1 MLGVLQQG
9 ENRQCNRGHI
19 LEDQCDRG
27 QLAGVKGH
35 QAGHTRVRV
44 ARAGKLFPSLCRN
57 WLGGLGPR
65 TRACEINVR
74 GACRRNLT
82 ADCAVSPP
90 WGILWPPPP
99 LHNDVW
105 GVSMIHVRRKF
116 CRIFILQV
124 FEIIS
129 IRSHCG
135 LNYECIHFISNW
147 QNIHIY
153 EKHQIIRIKY
163 YSWWCVSGSERGRGK
178 VGVMGSGGYWSPEYR
193 RINGGHLVWSR
204 CKRHPLARTYMSN
217 SGHTTYKQVSPD
229 IPLTHS
235 TSPLPWQLTCL
246 PPRHRI
252 DT

>member
-1 MLGVLQQG
+1 MVTRKYCHFSSRVSGCAGVLQQG

-82 ADCAVSPP
+82 ADCAVSPTL
-90 WGILWPPPP
+90 GDSVTPPPP
-99 LHNDVW
+99 STTTSEGCPWFMSEESSAV
-105 GVSMIHVRRKF
+105 F
-116 CRIFILQV
+116 FILQV

-135 LNYECIHFISNW
+135 LNHECIYFISNW
-147 QNIHIY
+147 QNIHIC
-153 EKHQIIRIKY
+153 EKHQIIRIKCY
-163 YSWWCVSGSERGRGK
+163 
-178 VGVMGSGGYWSPEYR
+178 
-193 RINGGHLVWSR
+193 
-204 CKRHPLARTYMSN
+204 
-217 SGHTTYKQVSPD
+217 
-229 IPLTHS
+229 
-235 TSPLPWQLTCL
+235 
-246 PPRHRI
+246 
-252 DT
+252 